1 MPITR
6 YQYMARVHE
15 IVKPE
20 VYLEI
25 GVQSG
30 ASLVLAEGAGMAIG
44 VDPEPGA
51 FNAGNQ
57 RDNQRRFSQ
66 TADEYFACVSCE
78 RPAINFGFVD
88 GLHLVENA
96 LRDYLNIELHAAK
109 GAVVLVD
116 DVLPYNQDV
125 AWRHQPPGDWTGDVF
140 KLMSILGEYQPG
152 LTQRL
157 VDVTPTGALM
167 VTGLDPRNVALEKQ
181 YDQIVADWTPR
192 HHVPDV
198 VLGRVGALSADAA
211 LAQLAD
217 EMESLKKR
225 GIRA

>member
-30 ASLVLAEGAGMAIG
+30 ASLVLAEAAGMAIG

-51 FNAGNQ
+51 FSAGNQ

-88 GLHLVENA
+88 GLHLIENA

-109 GAVVLVD
+109 GAVVLID

-140 KLMSILGEYQPG
+140 KLMQIFAEHRPDLQWH
-152 LTQRL
+152 L
-157 VDVTPTGALM
+157 VDVAPTGTL
-167 VTGLDPRNVALEKQ
+167 VVLNPDPRRAAETLRKL
-181 YDQIVADWTPR
+181 DRIVEPLLSA
-192 HHVPDV
+192 HYVPEAI
-198 VLGRVGALSADAA
+198 LAREGALTVEA
-211 LAQLAD
+211 
-217 EMESLKKR
+217 SLELIAKGR
-225 GIRA
+225 